1 MDKSATW
8 TGLSGLLAAAL
19 LAVGCTE
26 SVGPARRGPGTPQFD
41 VAANGIALDQVNGT
55 LPEQGTA
62 LLKGFN
68 PTNPH
73 LGDAIIVTFFWV
85 GSTNTNIITSVTDH
99 LADGTAVGNTYTPV
113 EFVSAGGISMAPYV
127 ATTVPN
133 FHEETLPSGE
143 EILEVKWALV
153 ACTQTGTIL

>member
-73 LGDAIIVTFFWV
+73 LGDAIIVTFFCV
-85 GSTNTNIITSVTDH
+85 GSRSEERR
-99 LADGTAVGNTYTPV
+99 VGK
-113 EFVSAGGISMAPYV
+113 ECRSRWS
-127 ATTVPN
+127 
-133 FHEETLPSGE
+133 
-143 EILEVKWALV
+143 
-153 ACTQTGTIL
+153 

>member
-68 PTNPH
+68 PRSEEHTSELQSQSNLVCRLLLEKKKKSPIYVS
-73 LGDAIIVTFFWV
+73 LQAQRCT
-85 GSTNTNIITSVTDH
+85 GSCG
-99 LADGTAVGNTYTPV
+99 ATAPPT
-113 EFVSAGGISMAPYV
+113 
-127 ATTVPN
+127 
-133 FHEETLPSGE
+133 
-143 EILEVKWALV
+143 
-153 ACTQTGTIL
+153 

>member
-19 LAVGCTE
+19 RAVGCTE

-113 EFVSAGGISMAPYV
+113 EFVSAGRNSAATHVAPHRRNV
-127 ATTVPN
+127 TQR
-133 FHEETLPSGE
+133 TLPR
-143 EILEVKWALV
+143 
-153 ACTQTGTIL
+153 